1 MKQMVLFM
9 LGKDNLY
16 LLQFYRYTQ
25 DYRQMMD
32 NMLYI
37 VPYTK
42 EHGKIILSYQMNHK
56 ILEADR
62 HYINIEGDAMNLEEA
77 NLAFTGIVNNKPIF
91 AAGMKIIWGQV
102 AEGWVIA
109 SSDMWNYPLS
119 VAKEHNIKRV
129 QTAIRKDFIKGQRF
143 AEWLGLENEG
153 LMKHYGFD
161 GTDQYRY
168 ARIF

>member
-1 MKQMVLFM
+1 
-9 LGKDNLY
+9 
-16 LLQFYRYTQ
+16 
-25 DYRQMMD
+25 MMD
-32 NMLYI
+32 NTLHI

-42 EHGKIILSYQMNHK
+42 EHGQFILSCQMNHK

-62 HYINIEGDAMNLEEA
+62 KYIDDAKNLVEQ
-77 NLAFTGIVNNKPIF
+77 NLAFTGLINNDPIF

-109 SSDMWNYPLS
+109 TNEMWKYPLG
-119 VAKEHNIKRV
+119 VAKAIKKDFSNVARQHNIKRV
-129 QTAIRKDFIKGQRF
+129 QTAIRKDFKQGLRF

-153 LMKHYGFD
+153 LMKSYGFD
-161 GTDQYRY
+161 GSDQYRY

>member
-1 MKQMVLFM
+1 MH
-9 LGKDNLY
+9 
-16 LLQFYRYTQ
+16 
-25 DYRQMMD
+25 

-37 VPYTK
+37 VPYKK
-42 EHGKIILSYQMNHK
+42 EHGQIILSYQMNHK

-62 HYINIEGDAMNLEEA
+62 HFINIEGDAKNLEQDH
-77 NLAFTGIVNNKPIF
+77 LAFTGMVNDKPIF
-91 AAGMKIIWGQV
+91 AAGMKMIWGQV

-109 SSDMWNYPLS
+109 SSDMWKYPLGVARAIRKDFAR

-129 QTAIRKDFIKGQRF
+129 QTAIRKDFAQGKRF

-153 LMKHYGFD
+153 LMRKFGFD
-161 GTDQYRY
+161 GSDQYMY

>member
-1 MKQMVLFM
+1 
-9 LGKDNLY
+9 
-16 LLQFYRYTQ
+16 
-25 DYRQMMD
+25 MMD
-32 NMLYI
+32 NILHI

-42 EHGKIILSYQMNHK
+42 EHGQFILSCQMNHK

-62 HYINIEGDAMNLEEA
+62 HYINVDGDAKNLEQDH
-77 NLAFTGIVNNKPIF
+77 LAFTGMVNKKPIF
-91 AAGMKIIWGQV
+91 AAGMKMIWGQV

-109 SSDMWNYPLS
+109 SSDMWKYPIG
-119 VAKEHNIKRV
+119 VAKAIKKDFAKVAKKNNIKRV
-129 QTAIRKDFIKGQRF
+129 QTAIRKDFTQGQRF

-161 GTDQYRY
+161 GTDHYRY

>member
-1 MKQMVLFM
+1 
-9 LGKDNLY
+9 
-16 LLQFYRYTQ
+16 
-25 DYRQMMD
+25 MMD
-32 NMLYI
+32 NTLHI

-42 EHGKIILSYQMNHK
+42 EHGQFILSCQMNHK
-56 ILEADR
+56 VLEADR
-62 HYINIEGDAMNLEEA
+62 HYINVEGDAKNLEQDH
-77 NLAFTGIVNNKPIF
+77 LAFTGVVNNKAIF

-109 SSDMWNYPLS
+109 SNEMWKHPIGVAKAIKKDFAR
-119 VAKEHNIKRV
+119 VAKENNITRV
-129 QTAIRKDFIKGQRF
+129 QSAIRKDFSEGQRF

-153 LMKHYGFD
+153 LMKKFGFD